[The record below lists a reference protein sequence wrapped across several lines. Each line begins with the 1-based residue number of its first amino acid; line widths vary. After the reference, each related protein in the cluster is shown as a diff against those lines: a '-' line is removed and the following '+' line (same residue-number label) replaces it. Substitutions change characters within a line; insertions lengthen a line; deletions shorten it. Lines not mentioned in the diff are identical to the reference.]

1 MSARKWTAL
10 APLVASAVVFCG
22 QALAQAQPPSAMR
35 PSPAAGGQC
44 VSAAP
49 PQRLDAADRRSVV
62 VTELAEL
69 RDEGAPAGQRLDL
82 SFGRTLGAIV
92 ASMPGMV
99 DTQAERIALM
109 TSLIRSFRARTQ
121 RHPEGAVNVPIAAR
135 PGEEALDPIELLNPE
150 SPNGMRLV
158 GAFNRLDLAPVDWSN
173 CGEHRLV
180 YAKGNPVAPIDRM
193 TLIFEARVDNP
204 NPEAGAEGCRP
215 VAEFWDSLRGKTGR
229 DLTRA
234 LEAFYFRG
242 DTDGDGQS
250 DLVHDGQG
258 RAVIDARHL
267 GLGLGQVRGNIFVT
281 AGDPNGNPW
290 QLREWRVAA
299 GTAGA
304 PVFEADTVKQNPIPA
319 LYGGGAPPEGVPD
332 PDIAFNQ
339 LRAAFGDAFVE
350 TTVSRIT
357 SLDRSGL
364 AGTGN
369 SRPVSMDTLLN
380 AMGAGF
386 ERRFDAFVSVSQ
398 TLRDDPTELARGTP
412 LEGRVAARLAEFVFA
427 GQCGVTAEHVLNR
440 AGAMSCGGCHQFS
453 GNRPVAQGITWPTTR
468 ALPARPG
475 APSDAPQLFDFV
487 HVDEAGQ
494 VSPALEDRFLP
505 ERRRHL
511 ETLLAPPPVMAT
523 APSFTGPSGPL
534 AQRSV
539 AELRRASAEAA
550 AAQKAGVRESLGRL
564 RSAETRRQ
572 ALETLTEMEG
582 RIATTREQEARQP
595 GAFMPYRRVH

>member
-49 PQRLDAADRRSVV
+49 PQPLDAANRRSVV
-62 VTELAEL
+62 VTELPVL
-69 RDEGAPAGQRLDL
+69 RDQGAPASQRADL
-82 SFGRTLGAIV
+82 SIGRTLGAIV

-109 TSLIRSFRARTQ
+109 TSLIRSFRARKQ
-121 RHPEGAVNVPIAAR
+121 RHPESPLDVPVAAR
-135 PGEEALDPIELLNPE
+135 PGEEALDPLELLNPE

-158 GAFNRLDLAPVDWSN
+158 GAFNRLDLAPADWSN

-180 YAKGNPVAPIDRM
+180 YAKGNPVSPIDRM

-204 NPEAGAEGCRP
+204 SPEAGAQGCRP
-215 VAEFWDSLRGKTGR
+215 VAEFWDSLRGKTGH
-229 DLTRA
+229 DLARA

-250 DLVHDGQG
+250 DLVHEGES

-267 GLGLGQVRGNIFVT
+267 GIGLGQVRGNIFVT
-281 AGDPNGNPW
+281 AGNPNDNPW

-299 GTAGA
+299 SAGGA

-319 LYGGGAPPEGVPD
+319 LYGGSGPPEGAPD
-332 PDIAFNQ
+332 PATAFDQ

-364 AGTGN
+364 TGN
-369 SRPVSMDTLLN
+369 RRPVSMDMLLN

-386 ERRFDAFVSVSQ
+386 DRRFDAFVSVSQ

-412 LEGRVAARLAEFVFA
+412 LEGRVAARLSEFVFA

-453 GNRPVAQGITWPTTR
+453 GNRPVAQGINWPTTR
-468 ALPARPG
+468 ALPPRPNA
-475 APSDAPQLFDFV
+475 APDAPPLFDFV

-494 VSPALEDRFLP
+494 VSPALEHRFLP

-511 ETLLAPPPVMAT
+511 ETLLAPPPVAAA
-523 APSFTGPSGPL
+523 APPFTGPSGPL

-550 AAQKAGVRESLGRL
+550 AGQKAALRDSLGRL

-582 RIATTREQEARQP
+582 RIATTREQEAGQP